1 MRIVFAIVI
10 ATVLG
15 LGLWSGLAL
24 NERIVND
31 TLVEGLALCILAPFA
46 LVLLIISLIKLL
58 RKRKL
63 GLGIKRALLVWCAL
77 ASGLFV
83 SSITSKSVNWYEV
96 SSARAYAIKAVPF
109 LDEIKANEGSY
120 PATLP
125 VSSLGRPPLLLQ
137 TSYAYSSDGKE
148 FRFEYQDPSE
158 YNLRN
163 IHEFDST
170 DRNWKDYED
179 SDD

>member
-63 GLGIKRALLVWCAL
+63 GLGIKRALLV
-77 ASGLFV
+77 
-83 SSITSKSVNWYEV
+83 WYEV